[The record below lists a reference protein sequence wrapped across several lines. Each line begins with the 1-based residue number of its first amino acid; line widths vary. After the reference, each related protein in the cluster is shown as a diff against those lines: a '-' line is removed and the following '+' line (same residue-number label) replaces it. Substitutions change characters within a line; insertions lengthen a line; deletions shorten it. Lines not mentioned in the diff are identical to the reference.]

1 MPKLGP
7 VEYAIPFFILA
18 IVAEMIWAKRRRPA
32 AYEPR
37 DTLTSLALGTGSTAV
52 GGLTAVLVL
61 AAMVWLHDHRI
72 ATIGFAWWAW
82 ALCFVLDDFNYYW
95 AHRTGHRVRWFWA
108 SHVNHHSSQHYN
120 LSTALRQTWTGF
132 FALSFV
138 FRSGQHS
145 SASVRQCC

>member
-18 IVAEMIWAKRRRPA
+18 IIAEMLWARRKRPD

-52 GGLTAVLVL
+52 GGLTRRWSSPRWSGF
-61 AAMVWLHDHRI
+61 MS
-72 ATIGFAWWAW
+72 IGSRRS
-82 ALCFVLDDFNYYW
+82 ALLGRRGSPASCSTTSPTTG
-95 AHRTGHRVRWFWA
+95 RTASAHRVRWFWA

-132 FALSFV
+132 IAGRLRV
-138 FRSGQHS
+138 PAAAGAARLP
-145 SASVRQCC
+145 ARR